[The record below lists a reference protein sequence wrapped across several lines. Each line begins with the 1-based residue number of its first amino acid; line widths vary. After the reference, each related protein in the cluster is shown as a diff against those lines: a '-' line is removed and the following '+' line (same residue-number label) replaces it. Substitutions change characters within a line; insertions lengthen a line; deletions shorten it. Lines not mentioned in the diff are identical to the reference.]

1 MKAHTVR
8 FIASKVW
15 LLTDTLWDA
24 AAILSQHNVCSAQQ
38 HVQLYFGSIP
48 MHFQA
53 LDRGG
58 EELRPLCWCSGG
70 EQAG

>member
-24 AAILSQHNVCSAQQ
+24 AILSQYKVCSAQQ
-38 HVQLYFGSIP
+38 HAQPYFGSIP

-53 LDRGG
+53 RDRCG

>member
-24 AAILSQHNVCSAQQ
+24 SILPQHNVCSAQQ
-38 HVQLYFGSIP
+38 HAQLYFGSIP